1 MNILST
7 ERHQVRSRYFGFRKE
22 LGARE
27 VVVWGHSQGAGVAVH
42 MVALESRPGLG
53 LVLESP
59 YNSLEDQ
66 IHLTLAWYL
75 RVIVLNLV
83 GLDQIDV
90 QFLNSKWAAQ
100 VTTWPMLVLHAED
113 DHKIPVE
120 LSEKLLEEAKEG
132 NITISRIWFSRDF
145 GYRHNDI
152 YMFPNLEDIVT
163 KFLNGALDTSGET
176 LRCTPEN
183 MDDFLL
189 S

>member
-1 MNILST
+1 M
-7 ERHQVRSRYFGFRKE
+7 RSCYFGFRKE
-22 LGARE
+22 LGASK

-42 MVALESRPGLG
+42 MVALESTPGLG

-66 IHLTLAWYL
+66 IRLTLAWYL

-83 GLDQIDV
+83 GLDRIDV
-90 QFLNSKWAAQ
+90 QFLNSKWASQ
-100 VTTWPMLVLHAED
+100 VTWPMLVLHAED

-152 YMFPNLEDIVT
+152 YMFPNLEEIVT
-163 KFLNGALDTSGET
+163 KFLNGALGARGET

-183 MDDFLL
+183 MDYFL
-189 S
+189 SS